1 MDCIRIAFLA
11 LTGGF
16 LAVSPAAAGDTVT
29 IDQNNDF
36 NISAHVIIDRN
47 DSTTYQVNQNGLFN
61 SFGSVSVGSG
71 TVTNLKQV
79 GRQNSALVGQFGNN
93 QVTIIDQIQN
103 GPGFSR
109 RTGRMSRR

>member
-1 MDCIRIAFLA
+1 MFCIRIAFA
-11 LTGGF
+11 TLTGGF
-16 LAVSPAAAGDTVT
+16 LTFSPAAAGDTVT

-36 NISAHVIIDRN
+36 NISAHVNIDRN
-47 DSTTYQVNQNGLFN
+47 DSTTYQVNQKGLYN

-79 GRQNSALVGQFGNN
+79 GRRNNALVGQFGNN

-103 GPGFSR
+103 GPVFSG